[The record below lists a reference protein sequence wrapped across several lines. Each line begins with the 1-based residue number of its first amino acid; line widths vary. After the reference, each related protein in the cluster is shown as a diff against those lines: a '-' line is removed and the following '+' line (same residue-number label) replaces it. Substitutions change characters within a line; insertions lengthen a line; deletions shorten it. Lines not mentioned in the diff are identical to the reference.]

1 MRGDGLEQNIIEE
14 KLPDPDREALI
25 VRLQTEPTEQH
36 LWDAVVACQ
45 KLPFWTYSGLPF
57 TYELHRGRDGSYT
70 KELWIDRRENSKS
83 LAWSSVLLAFAG
95 VRKGKITVKLPKEL
109 GDIRGISYICALFL
123 RFGLSEETV
132 RVDGSEK
139 R

>member
-57 TYELHRGRDGSYT
+57 TYELHRGRD
-70 KELWIDRRENSKS
+70 
-83 LAWSSVLLAFAG
+83 
-95 VRKGKITVKLPKEL
+95 VRKSWEISVEFHIFTHYFCVL
-109 GDIRGISYICALFL
+109 G
-123 RFGLSEETV
+123 
-132 RVDGSEK
+132 
-139 R
+139 

>member
-95 VRKGKITVKLPKEL
+95 VRNGKITVKRPKDRKSWEISVEFHIFTHYFCVL
-109 GDIRGISYICALFL
+109 G
-123 RFGLSEETV
+123 
-132 RVDGSEK
+132 
-139 R
+139 

>member
-83 LAWSSVLLAFAG
+83 LAWSSVL
-95 VRKGKITVKLPKEL
+95 P
-109 GDIRGISYICALFL
+109 GIC
-123 RFGLSEETV
+123 RC
-132 RVDGSEK
+132 EK
-139 R
+139 RENHGEASERAGRYPWNFIYLRIIFAFWAD